1 MTGPKNGKKW
11 DSRKRAVIGTPIN
24 DNTSYYGVVAFESA
38 GKAAEFIIE
47 NDLSKSKVKT
57 TVSSSITSAL
67 KGRENR
73 DLTKV
78 RIRTEAYGFRWEY
91 K

>member
-11 DSRKRAVIGTPIN
+11 DSRKRAVIGTPVN

-47 NDLSKSKVKT
+47 NDLSVSKVKS

-73 DLTKV
+73 DTTKV